1 MPTAAVLGII
11 VGQLFGGAVIRA
23 LTLTPAAAVAVAFV
37 DSSILRCPMIR
48 IFAKSSRRPQS
59 VQGNATPARH
69 FVVLSLLFCL
79 ALSPRLA
86 NAQSLEF
93 RNPILRGGYP
103 DPSIVRVGDD
113 FYIVNSTFE
122 YFPGLPIHHSRDLV
136 NWTLAGHGIH
146 DPELYRDQVNLVDVQ
161 SDGGIHAPSIRW
173 HDALF
178 HIITTNVYNPGD
190 GRPTRMVNF
199 IITAEDVA
207 GPWSEPHVIE
217 GAPGIDPDIFFD
229 DDGKVWYVGNH
240 GPDDPEFAGQGEIW
254 LQQLDP
260 DNWQLIGERHFLW
273 RGACDGT
280 WAEGPHIYKRDGRYY
295 LLIAEGGTSYNHAV
309 MIAVSDEITGP
320 YIANDRNPI
329 LTSRNLSY
337 GNWVHST
344 GHADM
349 VELADGRWYM
359 VALGKRNDER
369 GDSNMGRES
378 HLIPVEW
385 EREPFEWKDPRYEWP
400 VAAPATGRVERS
412 TPLPFEDAPQYRN
425 DSFIDDFDSK
435 TLALQ
440 WNFRR
445 VPLPGIYSLSSR
457 EGYLRLHAHENTIRE
472 RGRAALMGVRQRGSD
487 FQYSARMEFNPE
499 RENAE
504 AGISL
509 FQKDD
514 NFLNFTVIKI
524 EGEIR
529 LRLSLAERGQ
539 PPAVIEQR
547 PLGDYAG
554 EIIFRVVSRDHKY
567 RYEYSLD
574 RGNSFTPFTETDAA
588 RLLSRGYTG
597 AYLGLYS
604 TANGN
609 PTTDYADFDWVR
621 YEGYERK

>member
-1 MPTAAVLGII
+1 
-11 VGQLFGGAVIRA
+11 
-23 LTLTPAAAVAVAFV
+23 
-37 DSSILRCPMIR
+37 MIR
-48 IFAKSSRRPQS
+48 ISACAKSGARRL
-59 VQGNATPARH
+59 R
-69 FVVLSLLFCL
+69 CL
-79 ALSPRLA
+79 AGFLCIAIFALEAS
-86 NAQSLEF
+86 AQSDAF

-136 NWTLAGHGIH
+136 NWTLAGYGIH
-146 DPELYRDQVNLVDVQ
+146 DPELYRDEVNLVDVQ

-173 HDALF
+173 HDGLF
-178 HIITTNVYNPGD
+178 YIITTNVYNPG
-190 GRPTRMVNF
+190 GGQPTEMVNF

-229 DDGKVWYVGNH
+229 DDGKAWYVGNH
-240 GPDDPEFAGQGEIW
+240 GPADPEFPGQGEIW
-254 LQQLDP
+254 LQELDLE
-260 DNWQLIGERHFLW
+260 NWRLTGERHFLW

-320 YIANDRNPI
+320 YISNDRNPI

-337 GNWVHST
+337 SNWVHST

-359 VALGKRNDER
+359 VALGKRNDEQ

-378 HLIPVEW
+378 HLVPVEW

-400 VAAPATGRVERS
+400 VVAPATGRVERS
-412 TPLPFEDAPQYRN
+412 TPLPFEEAPQYRN
-425 DSFIDDFDSK
+425 DTFIDDFDNE
-435 TLALQ
+435 TLDLQ

-445 VPLPGIYSLSSR
+445 VPLPGVYSLDSR
-457 EGYLRLHAHENTIRE
+457 EGYLRLYAHENVIRE
-472 RGRAALMGVRQRGSD
+472 RGRAALMGVRQQESD
-487 FQYSARMEFNPE
+487 FRYSVRMEFEPE
-499 RENAE
+499 RENVE
-504 AGISL
+504 AGVSL

-514 NFLNFTVIKI
+514 NFLNFTLARNG
-524 EGEIR
+524 GENV
-529 LRLSLAERGQ
+529 LQLTLAERDRA
-539 PPAVIEQR
+539 PVTIEQR
-547 PLGDYAG
+547 TLGDYPG
-554 EIIFRVVSRDHKY
+554 EIVLRVVSRDRKY

-574 RGNSFTPFTETDAA
+574 RGESFTAFAETDAA

-597 AYLGLYS
+597 AYLGVYS
-604 TANGN
+604 SANGN
-609 PTTDYADFDWVR
+609 SSDEYADFDWVR
-621 YEGYERK
+621 YEGYERI